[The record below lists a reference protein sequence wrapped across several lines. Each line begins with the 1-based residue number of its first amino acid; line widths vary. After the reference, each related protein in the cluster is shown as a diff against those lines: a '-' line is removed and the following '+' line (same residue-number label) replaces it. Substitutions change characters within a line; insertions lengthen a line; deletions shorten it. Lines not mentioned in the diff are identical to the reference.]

1 MDIKKR
7 KAETEKKFDDLKKR
21 REELIGNGKQLQT
34 QLNEID
40 MELTKLQGEFRLI
53 ESLEKEKVTKK

>member
-21 REELIGNGKQLQT
+21 REELIGNGKQLRT